1 MASTVSIAVYPGS
14 FDPFTR
20 GHLDVALRAARLFD
34 RVIVA
39 VAKDAEKKHLF
50 TIEQRVA
57 MAADACCAA
66 ANIAVDSFTGLVVDY
81 VVAQGAQA
89 MVKGVRTAT
98 DLEREAVM
106 CEMNRSLAPEVE
118 TVLLVARPQFAFVSS
133 SLLKHVHGL
142 GGDVSGLVTPMVLH
156 MLDARVRGE

>member
-1 MASTVSIAVYPGS
+1 MDSTVSIAVYPGS

-20 GHLDVALRAARLFD
+20 GHLDVAMRAARLFD

-39 VAKDAEKKHLF
+39 VAKDAEKQHLF
-50 TIEQRVA
+50 TVEQRVL
-57 MAADACCAA
+57 MAADACSGAP
-66 ANIAVDSFTGLVVDY
+66 NIAVDSFTGLVVDY

-106 CEMNRSLAPEVE
+106 CEMNRSLAPEVD

-133 SLLKHVHGL
+133 SLLRHVHGL
-142 GGDVSGLVTPMVLH
+142 GGDVSSLVTPMVLR
-156 MLDARVRGE
+156 MLEARARGD